1 MRITNKRQR
10 SLGLFKG
17 KNIQFFEN
25 LELRRLMS
33 ASVESIDG
41 TGNNLLHPTWG
52 STGVDLLRKTVAAYT
67 DGVSSPA
74 GATRP
79 SARAI
84 SNAIAASDSSIV
96 NDRNLSAMVYAW
108 GQFLDHDLDLTP
120 SGTTESFNVQ
130 VPTGD
135 PSFDPLS
142 TGTQVIPLDRSIY
155 DAATGTSASNP
166 RQQINTITAFI
177 DGSVIY
183 GSDAARAAALRTFG
197 GGQLKTSAGDLLPF
211 NAAGFSN
218 ANDAGIYPG
227 DQLFLAGDVRANENI
242 ELTSIQTLFMREHNR
257 LAASYAAA
265 NHRLS
270 DEQLYQKARQMV
282 LAEIQS
288 ITYNEFLPAL
298 LGQNALS
305 PYRGYNPNVNP
316 GIANE
321 FSTAAY
327 RFGHSMLDND
337 IGFLDNNGVNV
348 GDEMPLAQAF
358 FNPAPVEQNGIDPI
372 LKYLVSDR
380 AQEIDTKV
388 VDGVRNF
395 LFGPPGAGGLD
406 LASLNIQRGRDN
418 GLADYNTVR
427 AAYGLPKVTSFSQIT
442 SDPALAAS
450 LQSLYGSVDN
460 IDLWVGGLAENH
472 VAGSSMGAT
481 FGRILA
487 DQFQRIRDGDRF
499 WYQREFSG
507 RQLEQINN
515 TTLADLIARNTQTT
529 NMQPNVFFFNA
540 KITGSIYNDRNANSR
555 QDRLEQGLGGQ
566 TVQLLDSAGN
576 VLANTMTRISGDYQF
591 DGMDIGQYTITIV
604 PTSGWTLSHIGGTSV
619 QITRGG
625 TISNMN
631 LGLTRLGAAPPLVT
645 QPNPFAP
652 PSRPNPFAPPSA
664 MRRPMNDLF
673 A

>member
-1 MRITNKRQR
+1 
-10 SLGLFKG
+10 
-17 KNIQFFEN
+17 
-25 LELRRLMS
+25 
-33 ASVESIDG
+33 
-41 TGNNLLHPTWG
+41 
-52 STGVDLLRKTVAAYT
+52 LRKSAAAYT

-74 GATRP
+74 GASRP

-120 SGTTESFNVQ
+120 SGTTESFDVQ

-155 DAATGTSASNP
+155 DAATGTSSSNP

-177 DGSVIY
+177 DGSVVY
-183 GSDAARAAALRTFG
+183 GSDAARAAALRTFS
-197 GGQLKTSAGDLLPF
+197 GGQLKTSAGDLLPY
-211 NAAGFSN
+211 NTAGMSN

-242 ELTSIQTLFMREHNR
+242 ELTSLQTLFVREHNR

-265 NHRLS
+265 NPRLS

-282 LAEIQS
+282 IAEIQS

-298 LGQNALS
+298 LGQNAIS

-337 IGFLDNNGVNV
+337 VEFLDNNGNDVA
-348 GDEMPLAQAF
+348 DDMPLAQAF
-358 FNPAPVEQNGIDPI
+358 FNPAPIEQNGIDPI

-395 LFGPPGAGGLD
+395 LFGPPGSGGLD

-427 AAYGLPKVTSFSQIT
+427 AAYGLPKVTSFAQIT

-481 FGRILA
+481 FQRILA

-507 RQLEQINN
+507 RQLEEINN
-515 TTLADLIARNTQTT
+515 TTLADIIARNTITT
-529 NMQPNVFFFNA
+529 NMQPNVFVFNA
-540 KITGSIYNDRNANSR
+540 KITGTVYDDRNNNNR

-566 TVQLLDSAGN
+566 AVQLLDTSGN
-576 VLANTMTRISGDYQF
+576 ILATTLTRTGGDYEF
-591 DGMDIGQYTITIV
+591 DEMDIGQYTINVV
-604 PTSGWTLSHIGGTSV
+604 PSSGWTLNHIGGTAV

-625 TISNMN
+625 TISNIN
-631 LGLTRLGAAPPLVT
+631 TGLTRNALQPP
-645 QPNPFAP
+645 PIIRPSPFP
-652 PSRPNPFAPPSA
+652 PPI
-664 MRRPMNDLF
+664 MRRPGNDLF

>member
-10 SLGLFKG
+10 TLGFLKG
-17 KNIQFFEN
+17 NNIQFFED

-33 ASVESIDG
+33 TSVESIDG
-41 TGNNLLHPTWG
+41 TGNNLLHPAWG
-52 STGVDLLRKTVAAYT
+52 STGVDLLRKSAAAYT

-84 SNAIAASDSSIV
+84 SNAIAASDADIT
-96 NDRNLSAMVYAW
+96 NNRNLSAMVYAW

-120 SGTTESFNVQ
+120 SGTTESFDVQ

-155 DAATGTSASNP
+155 DVATGTSASNP

-177 DGSVIY
+177 DGSVVY
-183 GSDAARAAALRTFG
+183 GSDATRAAALRTFS

-211 NAAGFSN
+211 NTAGLSN

-265 NHRLS
+265 NPRLS

-282 LAEIQS
+282 IAEIQS

-298 LGQNALS
+298 LGQNTLS

-337 IGFLDNNGVNV
+337 VEFLDNNGNDVA
-348 GDEMPLAQAF
+348 DDMPLANAF
-358 FNPAPVEQNGIDPI
+358 FNPVPIEQTGIDPI

-395 LFGPPGAGGLD
+395 LFGPPGSGGLD

-481 FGRILA
+481 FGRIIA

-507 RQLEQINN
+507 RQLDQINN
-515 TTLADLIARNTQTT
+515 ITLADIIARNTTTT
-529 NMQPNVFFFNA
+529 NMQANVFFFNA
-540 KITGSIYNDRNANSR
+540 KITGTVFDDRNHNGR
-555 QDRLEQGLGGQ
+555 QDRLDEGLGGQ
-566 TVQLLDSAGN
+566 TVQLLDSTGN
-576 VLANTMTRISGDYQF
+576 ILATTLTRSSGDYQF
-591 DGMDIGQYTITIV
+591 DEMDIGQYTINVV
-604 PTSGWTLSHIGGTSV
+604 PTSNWTLTSIGGRSV
-619 QITRGG
+619 QITRSG
-625 TISNMN
+625 TIAGIDA
-631 LGLTRLGAAPPLVT
+631 GLTRINSQPP
-645 QPNPFAP
+645 PIA
-652 PSRPNPFAPPSA
+652 RPNPFPPPVI
-664 MRRPMNDLF
+664 RRHDSDLF